1 MKRPLEGKPARMQV
15 KAQTE
20 FEYDY
25 TFLDDDSD
33 KPAASRVAKSRLQA
47 FLDQTQGALNTFG

>member
-1 MKRPLEGKPARMQV
+1 MKSKVTRLTGRVAKVREEIKR
-15 KAQTE
+15 
-20 FEYDY
+20 Y
-25 TFLDDDSD
+25 LDDDSD